1 MPQVKEPFLKWH
13 EKLQLYFAGMILLG
27 FLAVSSN
34 ISQQK
39 EKEEKIQECVQFL
52 EDNQIEWTTT
62 SKSES
67 CRINITFV
75 EWTIGIKHHI

>member
-1 MPQVKEPFLKWH
+1 MIVVSKKRKRIMPQVKKPFLKWH

-34 ISQQK
+34 ISQQR

-52 EDNQIEWTTT
+52 EDNQIE
-62 SKSES
+62 
-67 CRINITFV
+67 
-75 EWTIGIKHHI
+75 

>member
-13 EKLQLYFAGMILLG
+13 EKLQLYFAGIILLG
-27 FLAVSSN
+27 FIAVSSDIN
-34 ISQQK
+34 QQR

-67 CRINITFV
+67 CPINITKN
-75 EWTIGIKHHI
+75 EWIRG